1 MCCSLSPDS
10 PPYAV
15 PNPEPMLARV
25 VATEESDS
33 EEGKMSEAA
42 AYPQAEEK
50 KTQTEE
56 ENKTKKK
63 KSSKERSMSMFSD
76 YIV

>member
-15 PNPEPMLARV
+15 PNPEPMIASV
-25 VATEESDS
+25 VAIEESD
-33 EEGKMSEAA
+33 EEGKMGEAA
-42 AYPQAEEK
+42 AYPQAEN
-50 KTQTEE
+50 KTQPEE

-76 YIV
+76 YIM